1 MLQIMGRFAQEPFQI
16 MGCFTQE
23 RFQIMGRFAQESVT
37 DGALRARVLIMGASR
52 KNDQKNHSLKE
63 ERPDVRSSFNEQF
76 FQPFLREAPRDKTLL
91 REVSRMF
98 DILARSASSVS
109 HCCAKRLMGL
119 IFGKL
124 R

>member
-1 MLQIMGRFAQEPFQI
+1 
-16 MGCFTQE
+16 MGCFAQE

-52 KNDQKNHSLKE
+52 KNDRKNHSLKE
-63 ERPDVRSSFNEQF
+63 ERTSSFNERF

-109 HCCAKRLMGL
+109 GQYVSVSHLWW
-119 IFGKL
+119 
-124 R
+124 